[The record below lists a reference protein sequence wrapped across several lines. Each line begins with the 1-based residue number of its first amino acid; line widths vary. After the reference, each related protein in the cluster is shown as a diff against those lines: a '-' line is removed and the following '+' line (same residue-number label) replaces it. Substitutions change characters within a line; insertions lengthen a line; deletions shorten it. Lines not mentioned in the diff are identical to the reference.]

1 MHDWLIKGALLFDGK
16 GSAPMEADLAMA
28 GGVISGIGKDLG
40 AARQT
45 MDARGLFLAP
55 GLIDLHTHYDA
66 QALWD
71 PSLSPSC
78 SLGVTTVVAGNCG
91 FGIAPNRPKHRDLL
105 LKNLSVVEGMDLEAL
120 RAGVQWSFES
130 FEEYL
135 VALRKAKP
143 WLNMAVFAQHS
154 TIRTAVMGEDA
165 SHRAPSTQELEQ
177 MRHEVARAL
186 RAGAI
191 GLASSFSPNH
201 SGWQGAPMPST
212 VADHQE
218 LQSLIEVLGQEQ
230 RGVFMMATGPRVTP
244 EELAS
249 FHTLTGAR
257 MFLSTVL
264 TMYNDDKPELGL
276 SYYERVAALQDQGR
290 EVYIQT
296 SCQPLS
302 FEFNLLDPYLLY
314 SHPSFA
320 GIKSAD
326 EAGKRSHYESE
337 AFRKAFKQD
346 LKNPAVGVLFSGRWD
361 RIFVGHASHPKVQRF
376 ESQSIAA
383 IAACCGQ
390 DPVDCFFDLALMDGL
405 QTEFLAQLFNA
416 NDDGVQPLISHRAGL
431 ITLSDA
437 GAHLKFMCDAGYG
450 LHFLGHWVR
459 DRQAMSWSQGIA
471 RLTSE
476 PAQRYRIA
484 KRGRLELGCW
494 ADLMLFDPIQ
504 VGISPVQ
511 RASDLPAAP
520 GHKPASRLIRRPQG
534 LAGVWVNGTRVFDGQ
549 QSIDGLV
556 GPGQVLDQFHWDMQP

>member
-16 GSAPMEADLAMA
+16 GSPPIEADLAMA
-28 GGVISGIGKDLG
+28 GGVIAGIGKDLG

-45 MDARGLFLAP
+45 TDARGLFLSP

-78 SLGVTTVVAGNCG
+78 CLGVTTVVAGNCG
-91 FGIAPNRPKHRDLL
+91 FGIAPNKPEHRDLL
-105 LKNLSVVEGMDLEAL
+105 LKHLSVVEGMDLEAL
-120 RAGVQWSFES
+120 RAGVRWSFES
-130 FEEYL
+130 FEEYM
-135 VALRKAKP
+135 VALRRSKP

-165 SHRAPSTQELEQ
+165 SHRAPNAQELEQ

-191 GLASSFSPNH
+191 GFASSFSPNH

-212 VADHQE
+212 VADQHE
-218 LQSLIEVLGQEQ
+218 LQALIEVLGQEQ

-244 EELAS
+244 EALAG
-249 FHTLTGAR
+249 FHALTGAR

-264 TMYNDDKPELGL
+264 TMYNDDKPDLGL
-276 SYYERVAALQDQGR
+276 SYYERVASLQDQGR

-296 SCQPLS
+296 SCQPLN

-314 SHPSFA
+314 SHPSFES
-320 GIKSAD
+320 IKSTDAH
-326 EAGKRSHYESE
+326 GKRALYESA
-337 AFRKAFKQD
+337 AFRQAFKQD
-346 LKNPAVGVLFSGRWD
+346 LKTPAPGVLFSGRWD
-361 RIFVGHASHPKVQRF
+361 RITVGQANHPKVRRF
-376 ESQSIAA
+376 EGQSIAA

-390 DPVDCFFDLALMDGL
+390 DPLDCFFDLALMDAL
-405 QTEFLAQLFNA
+405 ETAFLAQLFNA
-416 NDDGVQPLISHRAGL
+416 SDDGVQPLISHRAGL

-459 DRQAMSWSQGIA
+459 ERQAMSWSEGIA

-476 PAQRYRIA
+476 PAERYRIA
-484 KRGRLELGCW
+484 NRGRLEVGCW
-494 ADLMLFDPIQ
+494 ADVMLFDPIQ
-504 VGISPVQ
+504 VGISPVE
-511 RASDLPAAP
+511 RVNDLPAGEGQMP
-520 GHKPASRLIRRPQG
+520 GSRLIRRPQG

-549 QSIDGLV
+549 QSIEGLV
-556 GPGQVLDQFHWDMQP
+556 GPGQVLDQFHWGMQP

>member
-16 GSAPMEADLAMA
+16 GSPPIEADLAMA
-28 GGVISGIGKDLG
+28 GGVIAGIGKDLG

-45 MDARGLFLAP
+45 TDARGLFLSP

-78 SLGVTTVVAGNCG
+78 CLGVTTVVAGNCG
-91 FGIAPNRPKHRDLL
+91 FGIAPNKPEHRDLL
-105 LKNLSVVEGMDLEAL
+105 LKHLSVVEGMDLEAL
-120 RAGVQWSFES
+120 RAGVRWSFES
-130 FEEYL
+130 FEEYM
-135 VALRKAKP
+135 VALRRSKP

-165 SHRAPSTQELEQ
+165 SHRAPNAQELEQ

-191 GLASSFSPNH
+191 GFASSFSPNH

-212 VADHQE
+212 VADQHE
-218 LQSLIEVLGQEQ
+218 LQALIEVLGQEQ

-244 EELAS
+244 EALAG
-249 FHTLTGAR
+249 FHALTGAR

-264 TMYNDDKPELGL
+264 TMYNDDKPDLGL
-276 SYYERVAALQDQGR
+276 SYYERVASLQDQGR

-296 SCQPLS
+296 SCQPLN

-314 SHPSFA
+314 SHPSFES
-320 GIKSAD
+320 IKSAD
-326 EAGKRSHYESE
+326 AQGKRQ
-337 AFRKAFKQD
+337 AFKQD
-346 LKNPAVGVLFSGRWD
+346 LKTPAPGVLFSGRWD
-361 RIFVGHASHPKVQRF
+361 RITVGQANHPKVRRF
-376 ESQSIAA
+376 EGQSIAA

-390 DPVDCFFDLALMDGL
+390 DPLDCFFDLALMDAL
-405 QTEFLAQLFNA
+405 ETAFLAQLFNA
-416 NDDGVQPLISHRAGL
+416 SDDGVQPLISHRAGL

-459 DRQAMSWSQGIA
+459 ERQAMSWSEGIA

-476 PAQRYRIA
+476 PAERYRIA
-484 KRGRLELGCW
+484 NRGRLEVGCW
-494 ADLMLFDPIQ
+494 ADVMLFDPIQ
-504 VGISPVQ
+504 VGISPVE
-511 RASDLPAAP
+511 RVNDLPAGEGQMP
-520 GHKPASRLIRRPQG
+520 GSRLIRRPQG

-549 QSIDGLV
+549 QSIEGLV
-556 GPGQVLDQFHWDMQP
+556 GPGQVLDQFHWGMQP

>member
-16 GSAPMEADLAMA
+16 GSPPIEADLAMA
-28 GGVISGIGKDLG
+28 GGVIAGIGKDLG

-45 MDARGLFLAP
+45 TDARGLFLSP

-78 SLGVTTVVAGNCG
+78 CLGVTTVVAGNCG
-91 FGIAPNRPKHRDLL
+91 FGIAPNKPEHRDLL
-105 LKNLSVVEGMDLEAL
+105 LKHLSVVEGMDLEAL
-120 RAGVQWSFES
+120 RAGVRWSFES
-130 FEEYL
+130 FEEYM
-135 VALRKAKP
+135 VALRRSKP

-165 SHRAPSTQELEQ
+165 SHRAPNAQELEQ

-191 GLASSFSPNH
+191 GFASSFSPNH

-212 VADHQE
+212 VADQHE
-218 LQSLIEVLGQEQ
+218 LQALIEVLGQEQ

-244 EELAS
+244 EALAG
-249 FHTLTGAR
+249 FHALTGAR

-264 TMYNDDKPELGL
+264 TMYNDDKPDLGL
-276 SYYERVAALQDQGR
+276 SYYERVASLQDQGR

-296 SCQPLS
+296 SCQPLN

-314 SHPSFA
+314 SHPSFES
-320 GIKSAD
+320 IKSAD
-326 EAGKRSHYESE
+326 AQGKRALYESA
-337 AFRKAFKQD
+337 AFRQAFKQD
-346 LKNPAVGVLFSGRWD
+346 LKTPAPGVLFSGRWD
-361 RIFVGHASHPKVQRF
+361 RITVGQANHPKVRRF
-376 ESQSIAA
+376 EGQSIAA

-390 DPVDCFFDLALMDGL
+390 DPLDCFFDLALMDAL
-405 QTEFLAQLFNA
+405 ETAFLAQLFNA
-416 NDDGVQPLISHRAGL
+416 SDDGVQPLISHRAGL

-459 DRQAMSWSQGIA
+459 ERQAMSWSEGIA

-476 PAQRYRIA
+476 PAERYRIA
-484 KRGRLELGCW
+484 NRGRLEVGCW
-494 ADLMLFDPIQ
+494 ADVMLFDPIQ
-504 VGISPVQ
+504 VGISPVE
-511 RASDLPAAP
+511 RVNDLPAGEGQMP
-520 GHKPASRLIRRPQG
+520 GSRLIRRPQG

-549 QSIDGLV
+549 QSIEGLV
-556 GPGQVLDQFHWDMQP
+556 GPGQVLDQFHWGIQP

>member
-16 GSAPMEADLAMA
+16 GSPPIEADLAMA
-28 GGVISGIGKDLG
+28 GGVIAGIGKDLG

-45 MDARGLFLAP
+45 TDARGLFLSP

-78 SLGVTTVVAGNCG
+78 CLGVTTVVAGNCG
-91 FGIAPNRPKHRDLL
+91 FGIAPNKPEHRDLL
-105 LKNLSVVEGMDLEAL
+105 LKHLSVVEGMDLEAL
-120 RAGVQWSFES
+120 RAGVRWSFES
-130 FEEYL
+130 FEEYM
-135 VALRKAKP
+135 VALRRSKP

-154 TIRTAVMGEDA
+154 TIRTAVMGKDA
-165 SHRAPSTQELEQ
+165 SHRAPNAQELEQ

-191 GLASSFSPNH
+191 GFASSFSPNH

-212 VADHQE
+212 VADQHE
-218 LQSLIEVLGQEQ
+218 LQALIEVLGQEQ

-244 EELAS
+244 EALAG
-249 FHTLTGAR
+249 FHALTGAR

-264 TMYNDDKPELGL
+264 TMYNDDKPDLGL
-276 SYYERVAALQDQGR
+276 SYYERVASLQDQGR

-296 SCQPLS
+296 SCQPLN

-314 SHPSFA
+314 SHPSFES
-320 GIKSAD
+320 IKSAD
-326 EAGKRSHYESE
+326 AQGKRALYESA
-337 AFRKAFKQD
+337 AFRQAFKQD
-346 LKNPAVGVLFSGRWD
+346 LKTPAPGVLFSGRWD
-361 RIFVGHASHPKVQRF
+361 RITVGQANHPKVRRF
-376 ESQSIAA
+376 EGQSIAA

-390 DPVDCFFDLALMDGL
+390 DPLDCFFDLALMDAL
-405 QTEFLAQLFNA
+405 ETAFLAQLFNA
-416 NDDGVQPLISHRAGL
+416 SDDGVQPLISHRAGL

-459 DRQAMSWSQGIA
+459 ERQAMSWSEGIA

-476 PAQRYRIA
+476 PAERYRIA
-484 KRGRLELGCW
+484 NRGRLEVGCW
-494 ADLMLFDPIQ
+494 ADVMLFDPIQ
-504 VGISPVQ
+504 VGISPVE
-511 RASDLPAAP
+511 RVNDLPAGEGQMP
-520 GHKPASRLIRRPQG
+520 GSRLIRRPQG

-549 QSIDGLV
+549 QSIEGLV
-556 GPGQVLDQFHWDMQP
+556 GPGQVLDQFHWGMQP

>member
-16 GSAPMEADLAMA
+16 GSPPIEADLAMA
-28 GGVISGIGKDLG
+28 GGVIAGIGKDLG

-45 MDARGLFLAP
+45 TDARGLFLSP

-78 SLGVTTVVAGNCG
+78 CLGVTTVVAGNCG
-91 FGIAPNRPKHRDLL
+91 FGIAPNKPEHRDLL
-105 LKNLSVVEGMDLEAL
+105 LKHLSVVEGMDLEAL
-120 RAGVQWSFES
+120 RAGVRWSFES
-130 FEEYL
+130 FEEYM
-135 VALRKAKP
+135 VALRRSKP

-165 SHRAPSTQELEQ
+165 SHRAPNAQELEQ

-191 GLASSFSPNH
+191 GFASSFSPNH

-212 VADHQE
+212 VADQHE
-218 LQSLIEVLGQEQ
+218 LQALIEVLGQEQ

-244 EELAS
+244 EALAG
-249 FHTLTGAR
+249 FHALTGAR

-264 TMYNDDKPELGL
+264 TMYNDDKPDLGL
-276 SYYERVAALQDQGR
+276 SYYERVASLQDQGR

-296 SCQPLS
+296 SCQPLN

-314 SHPSFA
+314 SHPSFES
-320 GIKSAD
+320 IKSAD
-326 EAGKRSHYESE
+326 AQGKRALYESA
-337 AFRKAFKQD
+337 AFRQAFKQD
-346 LKNPAVGVLFSGRWD
+346 LKTPAPGVLFSGRWD
-361 RIFVGHASHPKVQRF
+361 RITVGQASHPKVRRF
-376 ESQSIAA
+376 EGQSIAA

-390 DPVDCFFDLALMDGL
+390 DPLDCFFDLALMDAL
-405 QTEFLAQLFNA
+405 ETAFLAQLFNA
-416 NDDGVQPLISHRAGL
+416 SDDGVQPLISHRAGL

-459 DRQAMSWSQGIA
+459 ERQAMSWSEGIA

-476 PAQRYRIA
+476 PAERYRIA
-484 KRGRLELGCW
+484 NRGRLEVGCW
-494 ADLMLFDPIQ
+494 ADVMLFDPIQ
-504 VGISPVQ
+504 VGISPVE
-511 RASDLPAAP
+511 RVNDLPAGEGQMP
-520 GHKPASRLIRRPQG
+520 GSRLIRRPQG

-549 QSIDGLV
+549 QSIEGLV
-556 GPGQVLDQFHWDMQP
+556 GPGQVLDQFHWGMQP

>member
-16 GSAPMEADLAMA
+16 GSPPIEADLAMA
-28 GGVISGIGKDLG
+28 GGVIAGIGKDLG

-45 MDARGLFLAP
+45 TDARGLFLSP

-78 SLGVTTVVAGNCG
+78 CLGVTTVVAGNCG
-91 FGIAPNRPKHRDLL
+91 FGIAPNKPEHRDLL
-105 LKNLSVVEGMDLEAL
+105 LKHLSVVEGMDLEAL
-120 RAGVQWSFES
+120 RAGVRWSFES
-130 FEEYL
+130 FEEYM
-135 VALRKAKP
+135 VALRRSKP

-165 SHRAPSTQELEQ
+165 SHRAPNAQELEQ

-191 GLASSFSPNH
+191 GFASSFSPNH

-212 VADHQE
+212 VADQHE
-218 LQSLIEVLGQEQ
+218 LQALIEVLGQEQ

-244 EELAS
+244 EALAG
-249 FHTLTGAR
+249 FHALTGAR

-264 TMYNDDKPELGL
+264 TMYNDDKPDLGL
-276 SYYERVAALQDQGR
+276 SYYERVASLQDQGR

-296 SCQPLS
+296 SCQPLN

-314 SHPSFA
+314 SHPSFES
-320 GIKSAD
+320 IKSAD
-326 EAGKRSHYESE
+326 AQGKRALYESA
-337 AFRKAFKQD
+337 AFRQAFKQD
-346 LKNPAVGVLFSGRWD
+346 LKTPAPGVLFSGRWD
-361 RIFVGHASHPKVQRF
+361 RITVGQANHPKVRRF
-376 ESQSIAA
+376 EGQSIAA

-390 DPVDCFFDLALMDGL
+390 DPLDCFFDLALMDAL
-405 QTEFLAQLFNA
+405 ETAFLAQLFNA
-416 NDDGVQPLISHRAGL
+416 SDDGVQPLISHRAGL

-459 DRQAMSWSQGIA
+459 ERQAMSWSEGIA

-476 PAQRYRIA
+476 PAERYRIA
-484 KRGRLELGCW
+484 NRGRLEVGCW
-494 ADLMLFDPIQ
+494 ADVMLFDPIQ
-504 VGISPVQ
+504 VGISPVE
-511 RASDLPAAP
+511 RVNDLPAGEGQMP
-520 GHKPASRLIRRPQG
+520 GSRLIRRPQG

-549 QSIDGLV
+549 QSIEGLV
-556 GPGQVLDQFHWDMQP
+556 GPGQVLDQFHWGMQP